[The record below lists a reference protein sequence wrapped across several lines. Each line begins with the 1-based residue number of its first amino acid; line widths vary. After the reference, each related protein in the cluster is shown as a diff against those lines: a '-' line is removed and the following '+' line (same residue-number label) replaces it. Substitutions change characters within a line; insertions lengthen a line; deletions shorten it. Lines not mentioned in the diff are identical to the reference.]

1 MKQQFSSK
9 NLSALLCV
17 SFITLSSTVFSQN
30 NSSVSVA
37 TASNSLEPIIVTATR
52 SATKAEDVL
61 ADFVY
66 IGPEE
71 IAQAAQTSLTDL
83 LQQQRGIQ
91 VSSYGGNG
99 NLSSVNLRGTSN
111 AQSLLLID
119 GVRIDNSASGGGIL
133 NSIPLS
139 LIDHI
144 EIVFGAQGT
153 MYGSN
158 AIGGVIQVFTKT
170 GGGPTQ
176 FTASSGYG
184 TYGTS
189 MNNASLAGSIDDVN
203 KTKYSIGL
211 SQENSSGFN
220 TLATNNNCSPS
231 KQNSCV
237 YATNAT
243 GYTRL
248 GATGQISQEWSKGQQ
263 LGVSIFAS
271 SNKNQYPGSTID
283 SLDPNLPYGGPYNPL
298 VGQQF
303 NKFFTATGFTKNQ
316 ITEIWQSVLQ
326 ISAVSNSQ
334 QSIWPPIGV
343 TSANDKIDMP
353 EYDYLWQN
361 NILIGEDRLQLL
373 AEHRSQYVYV
383 TNTPALTGCV
393 DNCLVNQSRTTDSI
407 AGSYELKRGNNLA
420 TLSLRNDSISGFNS
434 KVTGGAAYGYFFTK
448 EWRASVNYS
457 TGYRVPTFND
467 MYSPGTANPALT
479 PESSHSI
486 EAGVNYEGRSTTGRL
501 SIYQNN
507 ISNYIEPYYT
517 AGSNLNGYPINIGLA
532 KIQGISAGAQT
543 YIGNFLLRGS
553 VDHLNAID
561 ENSGSFL
568 PRRARNT
575 ANLAADYKQGK
586 INLGANLTYSG
597 QTNEYSI
604 KYAPDYTVIGTNVQT
619 NNPYTLL
626 SLYSSYEFEPHWKVF
641 ARWNNVTNSH
651 YQTIYGYNNMG
662 SNIFAGVSYSYR

>member
-1 MKQQFSSK
+1 MKQQFK
-9 NLSALLCV
+9 NTVLLCGAV
-17 SFITLSSTVFSQN
+17 LVFSNTAFSQN
-30 NSSVSVA
+30 NANVSVS
-37 TASNSLEPIIVTATR
+37 TASNSLDPIIVTATR
-52 SATKAEDVL
+52 SATKAEEVL

-66 IGPEE
+66 ISSEE
-71 IAQAAQTSLTDL
+71 ISQAAQTSLTDL
-83 LQQQRGIQ
+83 LQQQRGVQI
-91 VSSYGGNG
+91 SSYGGSG

-111 AQSLLLID
+111 SQSLLLID

-153 MYGSN
+153 MYGAN

-176 FTASSGYG
+176 FNASSGYG
-184 TYGTS
+184 SYGTT
-189 MNNASLAGSIDDVN
+189 MNNASLTGSINDIN
-203 KTKYSIGL
+203 KTKYSIGV
-211 SQENSSGFN
+211 SQENSAGFN
-220 TLATNNNCSPS
+220 TVGLNNACSPS
-231 KQNSCV
+231 KNNSCK
-237 YATNAT
+237 YPMNAT

-248 GATGQISQEWSKGQQ
+248 GSTGQLSQEWARGQEF
-263 LGVSIFAS
+263 GVSIFAS

-283 SLDPNLPYGGPYNPL
+283 SLDPNFIGPYDPL
-298 VGQQF
+298 IGQQF
-303 NKFFTATGFTKNQ
+303 NKFFTATGFSKNQ
-316 ITEIWQSVLQ
+316 ITEAWQSVLQ

-334 QSIWPPIGV
+334 QSIWPPIGI
-343 TSANDKIDMP
+343 TSANDKIDTP

-361 NILIGEDRLQLL
+361 NIKIGEDKLQLL

-383 TNTPALTGCV
+383 TNTPALTGCA

-434 KVTGGAAYGYFFTK
+434 KITGGAAYGYFLTK

-467 MYSPGTANPALT
+467 LYSPGTANSTLT
-479 PESSHSI
+479 PESSHNI
-486 EAGVNYEGRSTTGRL
+486 EAGINYEGRSTAGRL

-543 YIGNFLLRGS
+543 YIGNYLLRGS
-553 VDHLNAID
+553 IDHLNAVD
-561 ENSGSFL
+561 ENSGLFL

-575 ANLAADYKQGK
+575 ANLAADYKLGK
-586 INLGANLTYSG
+586 VNLGANLTYSG

-604 KYAPDYTVIGTNVQT
+604 KYANDGSTSTSVLT

-641 ARWNNVTNSH
+641 ARWNNVTNSQ

-662 SNIFAGVSYSYR
+662 SNIFAGISYSFK

>member
-1 MKQQFSSK
+1 MKQQFSGK
-9 NLSALLCV
+9 NIGALLCA
-17 SFITLSSTVFSQN
+17 FAITFCSAAFSQN
-30 NSSVSVA
+30 SVSVLAA
-37 TASNSLEPIIVTATR
+37 TSSNSLDPVIVTATR
-52 SATKAEDVL
+52 SAIKAEDVL

-176 FTASSGYG
+176 FSASSGYG

-189 MNNASLAGSIDDVN
+189 MNNASLTGSIDDVN

-220 TLATNNNCSPS
+220 TIGSNNNCSPG
-231 KQNSCV
+231 KQNNCV

-263 LGVSIFAS
+263 LGVSLFAS

-283 SLDPNLPYGGPYNPL
+283 SQDPNFFGPYNSL

-316 ITEIWQSVLQ
+316 ITDIWQSVLQ
-326 ISAVSNSQ
+326 VSAVSNSQ
-334 QSIWPPIGV
+334 QSIWPPIGM

-361 NILIGEDRLQLL
+361 NITIGEDRLQLL

-383 TNTPALTGCV
+383 TNTPTLTGCV

-434 KVTGGAAYGYFFTK
+434 KVTGGVAYGYFLTK
-448 EWRASVNYS
+448 EWRASANYS

-467 MYSPGTANPALT
+467 LYSPGTANPALT
-479 PESSHSI
+479 PESSHNI
-486 EAGVNYEGRSTTGRL
+486 EAGINYEGKSTTGRL

-532 KIQGISAGAQT
+532 KIQGISTGVQT
-543 YIGNFLLRGS
+543 YIGNYLLRGS
-553 VDHLNAID
+553 LDHLNAVD
-561 ENSGSFL
+561 ENSGLFL

-575 ANLAADYKQGK
+575 ANLAADYKMGRV
-586 INLGANLTYSG
+586 NLGTNLTYSG

-604 KYAPDYTVIGTNVQT
+604 KYANDGSTSTSVLT
-619 NNPYTLL
+619 NNPYLLL

-641 ARWNNVTNSH
+641 ARWNNVTNSQ

-662 SNIFAGVSYSYR
+662 SNIFAGISYSLK